1 MRVLFSK
8 PSGFRIFNKS
18 LLSFLSFHAIHGL
31 VKNIYEKLH
40 VNSQGGSMAKALKHR
55 MVWIARYA
63 GTKVD
68 EEVLYLTK

>member
-1 MRVLFSK
+1 
-8 PSGFRIFNKS
+8 
-18 LLSFLSFHAIHGL
+18 
-31 VKNIYEKLH
+31 
-40 VNSQGGSMAKALKHR
+40 MAKALKHR